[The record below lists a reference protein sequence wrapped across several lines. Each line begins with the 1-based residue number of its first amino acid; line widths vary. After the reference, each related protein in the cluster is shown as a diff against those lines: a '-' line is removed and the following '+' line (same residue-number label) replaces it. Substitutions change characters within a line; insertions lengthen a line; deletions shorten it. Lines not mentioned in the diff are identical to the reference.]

1 MIIPGNYVPG
11 KILLGWSSGFY
22 LAVQKRAL
30 ANDRQIRFQ
39 RFRPDSRSYPR
50 RLTTRWNLYRCC
62 CHRCF
67 YFASTSA
74 VSSSVCVPLDRPRAC
89 SPHHHLP
96 FLSFFIIFFFF
107 FSSSSEFPRSYKTQ
121 AEKHVRVYRKIERPL
136 TDSHHRC
143 SPFLYF
149 SLILQRRLFIGFL
162 KSSTIGTL
170 PLSPSMF

>member
-96 FLSFFIIFFFF
+96 FHSFFIIF
-107 FSSSSEFPRSYKTQ
+107 SSSFLLLLPSFHVLLKRKRKNTFVFIVRSNV
-121 AEKHVRVYRKIERPL
+121 H
-136 TDSHHRC
+136 
-143 SPFLYF
+143 
-149 SLILQRRLFIGFL
+149 
-162 KSSTIGTL
+162 
-170 PLSPSMF
+170 

>member
-89 SPHHHLP
+89 SPRHHLP
-96 FLSFFIIFFFF
+96 FLSFFIV
-107 FSSSSEFPRSYKTQ
+107 FSSSFLLLLPSFHVLLKRKRKNTFVFIVRSNV
-121 AEKHVRVYRKIERPL
+121 H
-136 TDSHHRC
+136 
-143 SPFLYF
+143 
-149 SLILQRRLFIGFL
+149 
-162 KSSTIGTL
+162 
-170 PLSPSMF
+170 